1 MVGTGLLAGRQH
13 LFSSFPLGLCFM
25 LQLQALV
32 GWSCMRADA
41 ARSRCRSFCRHRLA
55 GCSAPC
61 RRPQASLQMGEA
73 AFAGKYEPSKDGL
86 DCIAIFDGTGFR
98 LELLSATVKH
108 LRCAG
113 PRLRA
118 GAASGPVPPMTLSLA
133 HASPGGCRMLCT
145 GPGGGLEEARY

>member
-1 MVGTGLLAGRQH
+1 
-13 LFSSFPLGLCFM
+13 
-25 LQLQALV
+25 
-32 GWSCMRADA
+32 
-41 ARSRCRSFCRHRLA
+41 
-55 GCSAPC
+55 
-61 RRPQASLQMGEA
+61 MGEA

-145 GPGGGLEEARY
+145 GPGGGLEEARYCGGPVGPWGSADRACMVDEPGFS